1 MTVLRRLAKNCE
13 YGELTDSIIKDW
25 IVEGKTMIARGQGYF
40 ARKILWLQR
49 SIEVCK
55 SAEVANEHMK
65 TLTDQSAKDKEID
78 ALKGKHYPYNCKQ
91 STCGRCGRGNHG

>member
-40 ARKILWLQR
+40 AEKN
-49 SIEVCK
+49 SVA
-55 SAEVANEHMK
+55 AEE
-65 TLTDQSAKDKEID
+65 
-78 ALKGKHYPYNCKQ
+78 Y
-91 STCGRCGRGNHG
+91 RGV